1 MAYNTLMNKFSEGNP
16 SDEAA
21 GPIYEHDDDGVS
33 LGYSGSGVSETSSV
47 YIPVNARSRGELT
60 PKKSPGGSAVLA
72 RVQMFEAHN
81 AKIPLSP
88 ARNQA
93 SPVATKVVTSVS
105 VGGGTKKFGAKSNH
119 PTTAPYITSSSS
131 KNSTSSSSKDSSSD
145 FQASMAPEIH
155 VPVLERKQ
163 MGFHQIVANPTPEEP
178 EYNKQ
183 KLEPRWNPITSTDE
197 SNYAR
202 DKEFSR
208 SIPDTVEHAVDK
220 AIAES
225 NELSERRRK
234 MAMAKKHAANVRANS
249 TEKQSSPSSTD
260 PLDRHAASAR
270 GNSTEKQSS
279 PVSTHSAARI
289 TPDPLDREAH
299 KKQDNDVFASPN
311 RMRKFRMVE
320 ASMKKNLLKEKGPD
334 SIKTNSSSSSISI
347 SSADFG
353 AEPGV
358 ISSKFSTEQK
368 NTSIL
373 LDRGLPTINSNENS
387 SFNAEN
393 DYIVSPSSLP
403 GKRDR
408 RRESHFSDFSSVTSP
423 GLSEGGD
430 LGQSMFG
437 QGNMES
443 PARTSR
449 SSPRQKGFHHT
460 DSAKKVFNMS
470 DAQFSISTPTSN
482 QRQSKHDYF
491 APINLDGAPN
501 LSFNDDGDDETQF
514 NSVSMQDNCDKN
526 KSKDS
531 FQPSGHASSPNSHEA
546 SAKGS
551 DGGSYFFAGSNR
563 MVADES
569 QDNNFLQNNV
579 RYQNDVSLEL
589 PRDDD
594 AESYTDSVTNGSWTG
609 RMRARK
615 AMEQTMNS
623 EKIDQR
629 IDPRL
634 NGMSSNRNA
643 SQHNDDS
650 MTVTDRVISTVH
662 TVQEQQKAA
671 MSDAQEGFKT
681 FTTEDPK
688 NAAIGLGVAG
698 VLCGAIMFG
707 PLGIVLGAAGVG
719 VGYKFSSMPE
729 DERSEVKTKASSAM
743 HKLQESAV
751 AANETIST
759 SCATA
764 CGNPQYEESKSPAN
778 ETMMRSNVNAF
789 SPPQSVMTNQGL
801 VHHDSHPV
809 GMNLKVSNVHLM
821 PKDIVPNKSEQHQTH
836 PSRARQIRR
845 LTPAC
850 RRMGRITPVGQI
862 HSLDPAL
869 HPRAWLDVMACDWT
883 TRDEKNE
890 AMEEILL
897 LAKDK
902 SHSRMLLD
910 EGILDSLMYI
920 LRAFFFNYA
929 DVQRENGEHSIP
941 VETYMSDPNFF
952 HSKLAAN
959 CCVAF
964 GKAHCAMVRTS
975 GEEIVAVNADGPVP
989 ITEQVAK
996 MLYEVPH
1003 HMAMKTESEGEIK
1016 EVFKITTEM
1025 SEDQAEDLASSI
1037 VSLSMG
1043 KIEIRLQEF

>member
-16 SDEAA
+16 SDEA
-21 GPIYEHDDDGVS
+21 GELIDEDDDGIS
-33 LGYSGSGVSETSSV
+33 LGYSGSGASASSSV
-47 YIPVNARSRGELT
+47 YVPVTPRSRYEFT

-81 AKIPLSP
+81 EKISSSP
-88 ARNQA
+88 ARQE
-93 SPVATKVVTSVS
+93 SPVASKAVAA
-105 VGGGTKKFGAKSNH
+105 VGGGAKKLFANSNR
-119 PTTAPYITSSSS
+119 PTTAPY
-131 KNSTSSSSKDSSSD
+131 STSLSSKDSSSSD
-145 FQASMAPEIH
+145 FRTSTAPEIH

-163 MGFHQIVANPTPEEP
+163 MGFHQIVANPTPEEQ
-178 EYNKQ
+178 EYKSK
-183 KLEPRWNPITSTDE
+183 KLDPRWNPIANTQHE
-197 SNYAR
+197 SNYDR
-202 DKEFSR
+202 DKEFAM
-208 SIPDTVEHAVDK
+208 SIPDTVEQAVDK

-234 MAMAKKHAANVRANS
+234 MAMAKKHAANIRAS
-249 TEKQSSPSSTD
+249 QSSPLPTD
-260 PLDRHAASAR
+260 PLDRHAASTR
-270 GNSTEKQSS
+270 VNSTEKQSS
-279 PVSTHSAARI
+279 PVSTHSTTRM
-289 TPDPLDREAH
+289 TPDPLDREAQR
-299 KKQDNDVFASPN
+299 KQDNRDNDVFSSPN
-311 RMRKFRMVE
+311 RIRKFKMAE
-320 ASMKKNLLKEKGPD
+320 ASMKKNLLKDKGPD
-334 SIKTNSSSSSISI
+334 SIKTDSSSSSISI
-347 SSADFG
+347 SSVDFG

-358 ISSKFSTEQK
+358 ISSKFSSEKK

-373 LDRGLPTINSNENS
+373 LDRGLPTIKSNENS
-387 SFNAEN
+387 SFNADN
-393 DYIVSPSSLP
+393 DNGYIISPSSLP

-430 LGQSMFG
+430 LGQSIFG

-449 SSPRQKGFHHT
+449 NSPRQKGFHHT
-460 DSAKKVFNMS
+460 DSAKKIFNMS
-470 DAQFSISTPTSN
+470 DAQFSTTTPTSN
-482 QRQSKHDYF
+482 QRQSKAINSQSPTHGHYF
-491 APINLDGAPN
+491 APISLDGAPN

-514 NSVSMQDNCDKN
+514 NSVSMQDNYDKN
-526 KSKDS
+526 KSKES

-546 SAKGS
+546 STKGS
-551 DGGSYFFAGSNR
+551 DGGSYFFSGSSR
-563 MVADES
+563 MVADGS
-569 QDNNFLQNNV
+569 QDNNFLQKNV
-579 RYQNDVSLEL
+579 RYQNSFAVE
-589 PRDDD
+589 PPCDDD

-643 SQHNDDS
+643 SQHSDDN
-650 MTVTDRVISTVH
+650 MTVTDRVFSTVH
-662 TVQEQQKAA
+662 TVQKQQKAA

-707 PLGIVLGAAGVG
+707 PLGIFLGAAGMG
-719 VGYKFSSMPE
+719 VGYKVSQMPE
-729 DERSEVKTKASSAM
+729 DERSEVKSKASSAI

-764 CGNPQYEESKSPAN
+764 CGNPQDEESKTPAN
-778 ETMMRSNVNAF
+778 EAIMRSNVTAF

-801 VHHDSHPV
+801 VRQNHGSHPV

-821 PKDIVPNKSEQHQTH
+821 PKDNVPNKSEQHQTH

-845 LTPAC
+845 LTAAC

-902 SHSRMLLD
+902 
-910 EGILDSLMYI
+910 
-920 LRAFFFNYA
+920 
-929 DVQRENGEHSIP
+929 
-941 VETYMSDPNFF
+941 
-952 HSKLAAN
+952 
-959 CCVAF
+959 
-964 GKAHCAMVRTS
+964 VR
-975 GEEIVAVNADGPVP
+975 
-989 ITEQVAK
+989 
-996 MLYEVPH
+996 
-1003 HMAMKTESEGEIK
+1003 
-1016 EVFKITTEM
+1016 
-1025 SEDQAEDLASSI
+1025 
-1037 VSLSMG
+1037 
-1043 KIEIRLQEF
+1043 

>member
-1 MAYNTLMNKFSEGNP
+1 MNKFSEGNP
-16 SDEAA
+16 SDEA
-21 GPIYEHDDDGVS
+21 GELLDENDDGIS
-33 LGYSGSGVSETSSV
+33 LGYSGSGASASSSV
-47 YIPVNARSRGELT
+47 YMPLTPSSRREFT

-81 AKIPLSP
+81 EKISSSP
-88 ARNQA
+88 ARQE
-93 SPVATKVVTSVS
+93 SPVASKAVGAVGA
-105 VGGGTKKFGAKSNH
+105 VGGGTKKFSANSNR
-119 PTTAPYITSSSS
+119 PTTAPYS
-131 KNSTSSSSKDSSSD
+131 STSLSSKDSSSSD
-145 FQASMAPEIH
+145 SRTSTASEIH

-163 MGFHQIVANPTPEEP
+163 MGFHQIVANPTPEEAG
-178 EYNKQ
+178 YKSK
-183 KLEPRWNPITSTDE
+183 KLEPRWNPIASTHE

-202 DKEFSR
+202 DKQLST
-208 SIPDTVEHAVDK
+208 SIPDTVEQAVDK

-225 NELSERRRK
+225 NELSEKRRK
-234 MAMAKKHAANVRANS
+234 MAMAKKHAANIRAS
-249 TEKQSSPSSTD
+249 QSSPLPTD

-270 GNSTEKQSS
+270 VISTEKQSS
-279 PVSTHSAARI
+279 FTERQSSPLSTQSTAHM
-289 TPDPLDREAH
+289 TPDPLDREAQR
-299 KKQDNDVFASPN
+299 KQDNDVLSSPN
-311 RMRKFRMVE
+311 RIRKFKMAE
-320 ASMKKNLLKEKGPD
+320 ASMKKNLMKDKGPD

-347 SSADFG
+347 SSVDFG
-353 AEPGV
+353 AEPGA
-358 ISSKFSTEQK
+358 ISSKFSSEKEKQ

-373 LDRGLPTINSNENS
+373 LDRGLPTIKSNENS
-387 SFNAEN
+387 SFSGN
-393 DYIVSPSSLP
+393 DNNYIISPSSLP
-403 GKRDR
+403 GKRER

-423 GLSEGGD
+423 GLSEGED
-430 LGQSMFG
+430 LGQSLFG

-449 SSPRQKGFHHT
+449 GSPRQKGFHHT
-460 DSAKKVFNMS
+460 ESAKKIFNMS
-470 DAQFSISTPTSN
+470 DAQFSMSTPTSN
-482 QRQSKHDYF
+482 QRQSKAIHGQSPNHGHYF
-491 APINLDGAPN
+491 APISVDGAPN
-501 LSFNDDGDDETQF
+501 LSFNDDCDDETQF
-514 NSVSMQDNCDKN
+514 NSVSMQDNYDKN
-526 KSKDS
+526 KSKES

-551 DGGSYFFAGSNR
+551 DGGSYFFSGSSR
-563 MVADES
+563 MVADGF
-569 QDNNFLQNNV
+569 QDNNFVQKNA
-579 RYQNDVSLEL
+579 RYLKNSVAVE
-589 PRDDD
+589 PPCDDD

-615 AMEQTMNS
+615 AMEQTMKS

-650 MTVTDRVISTVH
+650 MTVTDRVFSTVH
-662 TVQEQQKAA
+662 TVQKQQKAA
-671 MSDAQEGFKT
+671 MNDAQEGFKT

-707 PLGIVLGAAGVG
+707 PLGIILGAAGMG
-719 VGYKFSSMPE
+719 VGYKVSQMPE
-729 DERSEVKTKASSAM
+729 DERSEVKSKASSAM

-764 CGNPQYEESKSPAN
+764 CGNPQDEESKTPAN
-778 ETMMRSNVNAF
+778 EAMMRSNITTF

-801 VHHDSHPV
+801 VRQNHGSHPV

-821 PKDIVPNKSEQHQTH
+821 PKENVPNKSEQHETH

-845 LTPAC
+845 LTAAC

-862 HSLDPAL
+862 HSLDHAL

-902 SHSRMLLD
+902 VR
-910 EGILDSLMYI
+910 
-920 LRAFFFNYA
+920 
-929 DVQRENGEHSIP
+929 
-941 VETYMSDPNFF
+941 
-952 HSKLAAN
+952 SKTL
-959 CCVAF
+959 
-964 GKAHCAMVRTS
+964 
-975 GEEIVAVNADGPVP
+975 
-989 ITEQVAK
+989 
-996 MLYEVPH
+996 
-1003 HMAMKTESEGEIK
+1003 
-1016 EVFKITTEM
+1016 
-1025 SEDQAEDLASSI
+1025 
-1037 VSLSMG
+1037 
-1043 KIEIRLQEF
+1043 